1 MRYKLPIDRSV
12 NRLVPHY
19 LSGRRFI
26 LFVQSCLYPLQSLN
40 ERFRTFARERHIE
53 ARMTSQVIYF
63 EWFLNYR
70 FGKYIKDGKDR
81 IFIKDSTSVG
91 VDLYHEGAEY
101 QRPFTVWYNGEQVTT
116 DNEAER
122 PRPFYLL
129 AEEKLI
135 NKVSF
140 MVCVPPVTIPPRE
153 LVYML
158 SYVVNTYKT
167 AGKTYLIKI
176 DEDEYP
182 PPIRIQDNERIY
194 CGNRR
199 TVYLLGRYPELA
211 GTGSQHECR
220 F

>member
-101 QRPFTVWYNGEQVTT
+101 QRPFTVWYNGEQV
-116 DNEAER
+116 
-122 PRPFYLL
+122 LS
-129 AEEKLI
+129 LI
-135 NKVSF
+135 H
-140 MVCVPPVTIPPRE
+140 I
-153 LVYML
+153 
-158 SYVVNTYKT
+158 
-167 AGKTYLIKI
+167 
-176 DEDEYP
+176 
-182 PPIRIQDNERIY
+182 
-194 CGNRR
+194 
-199 TVYLLGRYPELA
+199 
-211 GTGSQHECR
+211 
-220 F
+220 

>member
-40 ERFRTFARERHIE
+40 D
-53 ARMTSQVIYF
+53 
-63 EWFLNYR
+63 R

-176 DEDEYP
+176 DEDEYTP
-182 PPIRIQDNERIY
+182 NK
-194 CGNRR
+194 N
-199 TVYLLGRYPELA
+199 
-211 GTGSQHECR
+211 TGQ
-220 F
+220 

>member
-1 MRYKLPIDRSV
+1 MSRSPSTSA
-12 NRLVPHY
+12 RR
-19 LSGRRFI
+19 GRQWHGCSKASR
-26 LFVQSCLYPLQSLN
+26 
-40 ERFRTFARERHIE
+40 
-53 ARMTSQVIYF
+53 
-63 EWFLNYR
+63 
-70 FGKYIKDGKDR
+70 KDR

-158 SYVVNTYKT
+158 SY
-167 AGKTYLIKI
+167 
-176 DEDEYP
+176 
-182 PPIRIQDNERIY
+182 
-194 CGNRR
+194 
-199 TVYLLGRYPELA
+199 GRKV
-211 GTGSQHECR
+211 CR
-220 F
+220 GVRKKESAPQ

>member
-1 MRYKLPIDRSV
+1 MVLLFFFLFLCDFLSPVCPFKTILVKIYIDNQRIAFY
-12 NRLVPHY
+12 N
-19 LSGRRFI
+19 
-26 LFVQSCLYPLQSLN
+26 
-40 ERFRTFARERHIE
+40 TFCI
-53 ARMTSQVIYF
+53 
-63 EWFLNYR
+63 
-70 FGKYIKDGKDR
+70 GKYIKDGKDR

-176 DEDEYP
+176 DEDEYTP
-182 PPIRIQDNERIY
+182 NK
-194 CGNRR
+194 N
-199 TVYLLGRYPELA
+199 
-211 GTGSQHECR
+211 TGQ
-220 F
+220 

>member
-1 MRYKLPIDRSV
+1 MAVRLDDAFEHVAVPAADGDGGLGADFFLPGERSGQ
-12 NRLVPHY
+12 HQ
-19 LSGRRFI
+19 I
-26 LFVQSCLYPLQSLN
+26 LLDGLPGKRC
-40 ERFRTFARERHIE
+40 IE
-53 ARMTSQVIYF
+53 Q
-63 EWFLNYR
+63 
-70 FGKYIKDGKDR
+70 
-81 IFIKDSTSVG
+81 DSTSVG

-158 SYVVNTYKT
+158 
-167 AGKTYLIKI
+167 
-176 DEDEYP
+176 P
-182 PPIRIQDNERIY
+182 MW
-194 CGNRR
+194 
-199 TVYLLGRYPELA
+199 
-211 GTGSQHECR
+211 
-220 F
+220 